1 MEKLLTEMLDYNI
14 SEDVFSN
21 YGNTTSLVID
31 FASKKSR
38 KQKTL
43 TACVQYLCKI
53 NDIEHDLTGVCVGF
67 DNVVLNDELSDR
79 KVRYLARELA
89 RAIDSNSV
97 VKVKE
102 IKKEFGND
110 KEFLV
115 AKKFLDTKCKEVWNV
130 FEAEN
135 KILKI
140 PYEALKSL
148 GITNQPT
155 LEFLLGDSVR
165 FYEKDEGSTTS
176 DIISSVLKNINIS
189 YDINDIHKFLK
200 TANEKENCK
209 YNFKTVIYLI
219 SEHNYDNAKLQEL
232 GVEKKTLDKAVKY
245 LSIGQKIKYLL
256 NISKLKAID
265 AIGVLYK
272 TLDNIKSLRR
282 I

>member
-1 MEKLLTEMLDYNI
+1 MEKLLTEMLEYNI

-21 YGNTTSLVID
+21 YGNTASPVID
-31 FASKKSR
+31 FASKKSI

-43 TACVQYLCKI
+43 TACVQYLSKI

-67 DNVVLNDELSDR
+67 DNVVLNDELSDK
-79 KVRYLARELA
+79 KVRYIAQELA
-89 RAIDSNSV
+89 KAIDSNSV
-97 VKVKE
+97 IKVKE

-130 FEAEN
+130 FEAKN
-135 KILKI
+135 KVLKI

-189 YDINDIHKFLK
+189 YDIIDIHKFLK
-200 TANEKENCK
+200 TVNEKEKCK

-219 SEHNYDNAKLQEL
+219 SEQNYDTVKLHEL

-245 LSIGQKIKYLL
+245 LSMSNKIKYFLRS
-256 NISKLKAID
+256 SKLKAVYS
-265 AIGVLYK
+265 IGILHK
-272 TLDNIKSLRR
+272 TLYNVH
-282 I
+282 